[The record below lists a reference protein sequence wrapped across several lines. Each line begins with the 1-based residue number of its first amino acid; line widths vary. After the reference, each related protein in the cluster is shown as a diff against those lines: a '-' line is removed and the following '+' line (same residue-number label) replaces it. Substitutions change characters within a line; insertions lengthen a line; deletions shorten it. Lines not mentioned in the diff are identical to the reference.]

1 LGKGRPLSVWFDVH
15 GEGPAVALVHAGI
28 ADSRMYDPQLRT
40 FPEAHQVVRVDLP
53 GFGESPFESN
63 VVSYRGA
70 IGEALDGVSVDRAAI
85 VGTSLGGRAALE
97 LALDSPERVS
107 ALVLVGAGIDDHD
120 WSEEVERFSA
130 EEIEAL
136 QRGDLEAAVTS
147 NLRLWLAGP
156 RRDLDAVDPE
166 LRELVGEMQ
175 RQAFRLSKGHDDLQA
190 DRLDPP
196 ASARLADVH
205 VPTLV
210 VTGDEDIDD
219 IHAIADRLAREIPGA
234 ERATIA
240 DAAHLPSLERPD
252 EFDRIVLPFLDKHG
266 V

>member
-1 LGKGRPLSVWFDVH
+1 MSVWFDIH
-15 GEGPAVALVHAGI
+15 GEGPAVALVHAGV
-28 ADSRMYDPQLRT
+28 ADSRMWEPQLRT
-40 FPEAHQVVRVDLP
+40 FPESHQVVRVDLP
-53 GFGESPFESN
+53 GFGESPFESS

-70 IGEALDGVSVDRAAI
+70 IREALDGAGVERAAL

-97 LALDSPERVS
+97 LTLDLPDRVS
-107 ALVLVGAGIDDHD
+107 SLVLVGAGIDDHD
-120 WSEEVERFSA
+120 WSEAVEQFAA
-130 EEIEAL
+130 EEEAAL
-136 QRGDLEAAVTS
+136 GRGDLEAAVTA

-156 RRDLDAVDPE
+156 RRDLEAVDPQ
-166 LRELVGEMQ
+166 LRELVAEMQ

-196 ASARLADVH
+196 ASGRLAHLH

-210 VTGDEDIDD
+210 LTGDEDVED
-219 IHAIADRLAREIPGA
+219 IHTIADRLAREIPGA

-252 EFDRIVLPFLDKHG
+252 EFDRIVLAFLAEHG